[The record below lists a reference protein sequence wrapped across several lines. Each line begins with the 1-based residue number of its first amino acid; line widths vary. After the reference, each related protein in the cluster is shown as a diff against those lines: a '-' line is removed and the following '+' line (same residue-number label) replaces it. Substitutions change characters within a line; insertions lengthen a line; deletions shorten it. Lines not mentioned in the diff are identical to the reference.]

1 MLGSLGFPE
10 ILMILLIVVILFGAA
25 KLPQLGR
32 GLGQGIKNFKNAVNE
47 GKDAET
53 KDGES
58 KGKTDTEEK
67 NDHNAS

>member
-32 GLGQGIKNFKNAVNE
+32 GLGQGIKNFKDAMNE
-47 GKDAET
+47 GQHSKPGR
-53 KDGES
+53 GEGNDDEKPEHPHDEP
-58 KGKTDTEEK
+58 KG
-67 NDHNAS
+67 